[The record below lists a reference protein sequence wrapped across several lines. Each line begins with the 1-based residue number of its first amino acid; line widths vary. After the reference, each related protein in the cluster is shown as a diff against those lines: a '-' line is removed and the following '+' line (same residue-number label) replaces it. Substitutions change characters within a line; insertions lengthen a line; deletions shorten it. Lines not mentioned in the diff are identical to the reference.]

1 MESKLPRAQVKHLR
15 AIAVASVN
23 RISKMAGCSPFDWR
37 MYELG
42 SKKPP
47 RAMLERLVKKIDGL
61 VVVRFDNGD
70 FRTFLSE
77 KTIKKVAVEED
88 GAVCTTSRFPEGRF
102 TIANGEII
110 KADKWTSVNN
120 VLSPTKQTLAARI
133 IVANWKK

>member
-15 AIAVASVN
+15 AIAAASVN
-23 RISKMAGCSPFDWR
+23 RISKMAGCSPYEWKLF
-37 MYELG
+37 ELG
-42 SKKPP
+42 NKKPP

-77 KTIKKVAVEED
+77 KTAKKITVEED
-88 GAVCTTSRFPEGRF
+88 GTVLITSRFPEGRF
-102 TIANGEII
+102 TITNGEIT
-110 KADKWTSVNN
+110 KADKWTTANN
-120 VLSPTKQTLAARI
+120 VLAPTKKTLASRI